1 MMYAG
6 FSTSKSKQL
15 VDSALGSRV
24 TRNQLIASNIA
35 NIDTPFYKAKDIDF
49 ETALIEKKREV
60 YKLGAS
66 EPKLELARTNDKHFA
81 AIDFPSVKIPT
92 IYLRDGHMARND
104 ANTVDLDIETSEM
117 SKNVLMIQALDSA
130 SKKYGD
136 IFKSV
141 IDASGKI

>member
-1 MMYAG
+1 MYAG

-24 TRNQLIASNIA
+24 VRNQLIASNIA

-81 AIDFPSVKIPT
+81 AIDFPSVKIST

-130 SKKYGD
+130 SKKHGD

>member
-1 MMYAG
+1 MYAG

-15 VDSALGSRV
+15 VDSALSSRV

-49 ETALIEKKREV
+49 ETALIEKRKEV
-60 YKLGAS
+60 YKLGS
-66 EPKLELARTNDKHFA
+66 NEPKLELARTNDKHFA
-81 AIDFPSVKIPT
+81 SIDFPSSKIST

-130 SKKYGD
+130 SKKHGD

-141 IDASGKI
+141 IDASSKI

>member
-1 MMYAG
+1 MYAG

-15 VDSALGSRV
+15 VDSALSSRV

-49 ETALIEKKREV
+49 ETALIEKREEV
-60 YKLGAS
+60 YKLGS
-66 EPKLELARTNDKHFA
+66 NEPKLELARTNDKHFA
-81 AIDFPSVKIPT
+81 SIDFPSSKIPT

-130 SKKYGD
+130 SKKHGD

-141 IDASGKI
+141 IDASSKI

>member
-1 MMYAG
+1 MYAG
-6 FSTSKSKQL
+6 FTTSKSKQL
-15 VDSALGSRV
+15 VDSALSSRV

-49 ETALIEKKREV
+49 ETALIEKRKEI
-60 YKLGAS
+60 YNQGQS
-66 EPKLELARTNDKHFA
+66 EPKLELARTNDKHFV
-81 AIDFPSVKIPT
+81 AINFPSSKIPT

-130 SKKYGD
+130 SKKHGD

-141 IDASGKI
+141 IDASSKI